1 MKKQTFLCG
10 IFILTI
16 GTLLA
21 KFIGAIY
28 RIPLTWLLGV
38 QGLGIYQLVYPMFS
52 LLLILSSTGAPTAIS
67 AMVSQRIK
75 VGKYLEARKIFR
87 ISLISLFVIGVIFAI
102 FLFAMSDVLANIQG
116 NTLARMPY
124 MTIALAIPL
133 VSILSAYRG
142 YYQGCQNMVPTSLS
156 QVVEQ
161 LGKLVLGLIFANM
174 LLPYGIQY
182 GVVGAFLGVVGGEVL
197 AVLTTIVYHRIIQ
210 KKHFSP
216 SQITDD
222 NIIPTRVLIVELLK
236 RSTPIIIAS
245 MALPLL
251 QVLDS
256 FLVPNLLTMSGF
268 TIEQSTVMWGIYS
281 GMVTSIINM
290 PIVLTLSIATS
301 IVPEMSSV
309 EHKLDLQK
317 VQNSFLLTLNI
328 ALPSMLGI
336 LILAPQIIKFL
347 YADTLSDIILD
358 EFALSTNLLL
368 LGSILILLTSIMQ
381 IQNATLQSINRS
393 FVPLRNIM
401 LAGILKVSLT
411 ILLVVLADLSIYGVV
426 LSNIC
431 FYLTITILNFV
442 YMRTKLHVRNTW
454 GNTLPSFCSS
464 CVMGVV
470 LLMSVFAFANFSLYL
485 RLPIQILLGVLVYFA
500 TLLVLSR
507 DVSLVQF
514 LSKRTKRVY
523 KK

>member
-1 MKKQTFLCG
+1 M
-10 IFILTI
+10 
-16 GTLLA
+16 
-21 KFIGAIY
+21 
-28 RIPLTWLLGV
+28 
-38 QGLGIYQLVYPMFS
+38 
-52 LLLILSSTGAPTAIS
+52 
-67 AMVSQRIK
+67 IK
-75 VGKYLEARKIFR
+75 P
-87 ISLISLFVIGVIFAI
+87 
-102 FLFAMSDVLANIQG
+102 Q
-116 NTLARMPY
+116 
-124 MTIALAIPL
+124 
-133 VSILSAYRG
+133 
-142 YYQGCQNMVPTSLS
+142 
-156 QVVEQ
+156 
-161 LGKLVLGLIFANM
+161 
-174 LLPYGIQY
+174 
-182 GVVGAFLGVVGGEVL
+182 
-197 AVLTTIVYHRIIQ
+197 
-210 KKHFSP
+210 
-216 SQITDD
+216 
-222 NIIPTRVLIVELLK
+222 
-236 RSTPIIIAS
+236 
-245 MALPLL
+245 
-251 QVLDS
+251 
-256 FLVPNLLTMSGF
+256 
-268 TIEQSTVMWGIYS
+268 
-281 GMVTSIINM
+281 
-290 PIVLTLSIATS
+290 
-301 IVPEMSSV
+301 
-309 EHKLDLQK
+309 
-317 VQNSFLLTLNI
+317 TLNI

-336 LILAPQIIKFL
+336 LILAPQIINFL

-470 LLMSVFAFANFSLYL
+470 LLTSVFAFANFSLYL

-523 KK
+523 KKQCC